1 MSGDRADTWN
11 ARQFGWQRALM
22 AARLTAS
29 TRVVGMALAGFANGH
44 SGECWPSA
52 DEIAEAS
59 GVSVRTVLRA
69 LPMLEEAGL
78 VEILRGCGRGRRSV
92 YRMAVPAGAARNVV
106 SLRAVSG
113 PVPGR
118 ARPVDNPRK
127 GCQPVT
133 VSQTERVTICPEK
146 GDKLSVP
153 YKEELTE
160 RTYRGARADAAAV
173 SRRWSAWN
181 GGVWL
186 RQDGAEVARW
196 QAWLAER
203 GMGDPV
209 ALCPRRGEGGEAEI
223 RLPGWVLPD
232 PGSIPEMLV
241 LSLFRDLTA
250 EAAKTAQSESSRRQ
264 A

>member
-22 AARLTAS
+22 GARLTSA
-29 TRVVGMALAGFANGH
+29 TTVVGLALAGFANGQ

-52 DEIAEAS
+52 PEIAEAA

-69 LPMLEEAGL
+69 LPMLEDAGL
-78 VEILRGCGRGRRSV
+78 VEVLRGCGRGRRSV
-92 YRMAVPAGAARNVV
+92 YRMVMPAGAARNVV
-106 SLRAVSG
+106 SLRAVSR
-113 PVPGR
+113 PVSGR
-118 ARPVDNPRK
+118 SRPVDNPVK
-127 GCQPVT
+127 GCHPVT
-133 VSQTERVTICPEK
+133 VSQTERVTNCPVK
-146 GDKLSVP
+146 GDKLSAP
-153 YKEELTE
+153 YEEELTE
-160 RTYRGARADAAAV
+160 RTYRGAGEDACTV

-186 RQDGAEVARW
+186 RQDGTEVARW
-196 QAWLAER
+196 QAWLAGM

-209 ALCPRRGEGGEAEI
+209 ALCPRRGEGAEVEI
-223 RLPGWVLPD
+223 RLPTHWLPD

-241 LSLFRDLTA
+241 MALFRDLAA
-250 EAAKTAQSESSRRQ
+250 EAAETAQSESRRQ